1 MSWNKTLSLLAAMV
15 AVSAISSPTRA
26 DTLLI
31 EGIERSAQS
40 SAERPRRGM
49 TMERVETMFGSPS
62 EKIAPVGDPPIA
74 RWEYP
79 SFTVYFEYDK
89 VLHSVERR

>member
-15 AVSAISSPTRA
+15 AISAVMAPARA

-40 SAERPRRGM
+40 GAERPRRGM
-49 TMERVETMFGSPS
+49 SMERVETVFGAPS
-62 EKIAPVGDPPIA
+62 EKLAAVGDPPIS

-79 SFTVYFEYDK
+79 GFTVYFEYDK
-89 VLHSVERR
+89 VLHAVERR